1 MAFLTGAPFFT
12 TDFLAITFLTGV
24 FEAEVFFAGA
34 FLATAFFA
42 AVFFAEALGFTL
54 FLSALN
60 TATIVLWF
68 FLSHSADAMAIL

>member
-1 MAFLTGAPFFT
+1 
-12 TDFLAITFLTGV
+12 
-24 FEAEVFFAGA
+24 
-34 FLATAFFA
+34 LATAFFA
-42 AVFFAEALGFTL
+42 TAFFAEAFGFTL